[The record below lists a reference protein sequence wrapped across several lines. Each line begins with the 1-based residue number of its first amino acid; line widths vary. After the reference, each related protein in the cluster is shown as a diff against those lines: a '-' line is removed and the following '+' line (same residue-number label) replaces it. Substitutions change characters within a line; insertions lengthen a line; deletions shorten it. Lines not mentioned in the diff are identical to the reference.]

1 MPKKRKPGRPSYRDK
16 AKLPKYASHKIKVQH
31 NANLAKAESTMEV
44 YRKGFRLM
52 WRVVPKLM
60 QNAKVNPVGSYNEF
74 NGHGGVMPGWPDECT
89 LTNPRASRI
98 LFGCIQSGECTV
110 SQLKKIRKT
119 LGYMWELKGKRTKL
133 ETNWPCVGMLMESI
147 RPGQLLPNQQGTG
160 SKARFIPSPQQLQA
174 AIERGWTE
182 EHPWSLL
189 KWSTHYLCFHDTMI
203 CGARPKIDLGKI
215 KDSRAHQ
222 VSYAQGWQKT
232 AFKGGRSKL
241 HKAKRGTRPWSM
253 WRTCMCQGEKHV
265 RPGEEYTLDSD
276 GNPDILSWDPRCP
289 VATVEFV
296 FQNQLEED
304 QPKRCYPNTLE
315 KSTLGEVRYGQKS
328 IADPSEAA
336 VEFMQVQ
343 GLPQF
348 DTNSGRKAL
357 ARWCKLLTVPYE
369 LSVHIHG
376 DLHDTW
382 NRHYEKE
389 VVKPT
394 VNIRE
399 QSKDPEVATAALRI
413 FADWL
418 GRGFNPYQR
427 PMNLQERQNDALLTL
442 LGSSELARNLRLG
455 LSATDALKALKD
467 LPPPVPV
474 PKPEEKVPKKRKR
487 EPEDLMKY
495 EYKLS
500 DVDSDD
506 DLFQYLKP
514 RPKKK
519 RKTTKKKT
527 TKKPTPKP
535 KKPKPKPKSPNQKS
549 RNQSPSQSQSL
560 REQREARGE
569 LQDV

>member
-1 MPKKRKPGRPSYRDK
+1 
-16 AKLPKYASHKIKVQH
+16 
-31 NANLAKAESTMEV
+31 
-44 YRKGFRLM
+44 
-52 WRVVPKLM
+52 
-60 QNAKVNPVGSYNEF
+60 
-74 NGHGGVMPGWPDECT
+74 
-89 LTNPRASRI
+89 
-98 LFGCIQSGECTV
+98 
-110 SQLKKIRKT
+110 
-119 LGYMWELKGKRTKL
+119 
-133 ETNWPCVGMLMESI
+133 
-147 RPGQLLPNQQGTG
+147 
-160 SKARFIPSPQQLQA
+160 
-174 AIERGWTE
+174 
-182 EHPWSLL
+182 
-189 KWSTHYLCFHDTMI
+189 
-203 CGARPKIDLGKI
+203 
-215 KDSRAHQ
+215 
-222 VSYAQGWQKT
+222 
-232 AFKGGRSKL
+232 
-241 HKAKRGTRPWSM
+241 
-253 WRTCMCQGEKHV
+253 MCQGEKHV

-343 GLPQF
+343 GLPKF

-467 LPPPVPV
+467 LPPH
-474 PKPEEKVPKKRKR
+474 
-487 EPEDLMKY
+487 
-495 EYKLS
+495 
-500 DVDSDD
+500 
-506 DLFQYLKP
+506 QNQNQ
-514 RPKKK
+514 
-519 RKTTKKKT
+519 
-527 TKKPTPKP
+527 
-535 KKPKPKPKSPNQKS
+535 NQK
-549 RNQSPSQSQSL
+549 RRYQRKGRESQKIS
-560 REQREARGE
+560 
-569 LQDV
+569 